1 VHLNR
6 DGAPRLPGIL
16 NVSFEGVEGESL
28 VVSLG
33 ELAISTGSACNSAS
47 AEPSYVLR
55 ALGRDTQLAQ
65 SSLRFSLGRFTTE
78 ADVDVAIA
86 AVNREVRRLRALSPA
101 WNAAVP
107 PWPDRSAVTGEA
119 GAPGQDTWIRFHLLV
134 ADGVVKDARFQA
146 YGCPHTLAVA
156 AWMATELPGRRREAL
171 QPGTPMDWA
180 KTHSVPTEKLGRLLV
195 IEDAV
200 QACLRHWPCRA

>member
-1 VHLNR
+1 
-6 DGAPRLPGIL
+6 
-16 NVSFEGVEGESL
+16 
-28 VVSLG
+28 
-33 ELAISTGSACNSAS
+33 
-47 AEPSYVLR
+47 
-55 ALGRDTQLAQ
+55 
-65 SSLRFSLGRFTTE
+65 
-78 ADVDVAIA
+78 
-86 AVNREVRRLRALSPA
+86 
-101 WNAAVP
+101 
-107 PWPDRSAVTGEA
+107 VTGEA

-156 AWMATELPGRRREAL
+156 AWMATQLPGRRREAL
-171 QPGTPMDWA
+171 QPGTPTDWA